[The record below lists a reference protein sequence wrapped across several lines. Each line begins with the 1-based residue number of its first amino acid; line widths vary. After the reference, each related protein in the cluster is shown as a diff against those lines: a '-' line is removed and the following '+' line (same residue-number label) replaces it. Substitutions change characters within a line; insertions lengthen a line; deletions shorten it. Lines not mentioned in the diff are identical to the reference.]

1 VQPHRSL
8 PGPLGYNLIFNRLRR
23 EASWGKSLTLSED
36 LQIKAEARVMDEAK
50 VVAEAGAVEKVD
62 GDKRPTG
69 A

>member
-1 VQPHRSL
+1 
-8 PGPLGYNLIFNRLRR
+8 
-23 EASWGKSLTLSED
+23 

-62 GDKRPTG
+62 GDKRSTG

>member
-1 VQPHRSL
+1 
-8 PGPLGYNLIFNRLRR
+8 
-23 EASWGKSLTLSED
+23 